1 MPQSL
6 KKTTAPTAP
15 TAGAAIAAVR
25 GFNRFYT
32 RQLGLLDRGLLGS
45 DFTLT
50 EARVLY
56 ELAHRKAS
64 TASQIGKDLG
74 LDLGYLSRLVK
85 KFERRRLIERTRSS
99 SDGRQHQL
107 KLTQK
112 GHHAFEP
119 LNRAAKAQIADM
131 IHPMTQDQRRELVD
145 TMGKAQRLLRPE
157 SVPAPSYRLR
167 SLQTGD
173 IGWIIHRQ
181 AVLYAQEY
189 GWDETYEHL
198 ITDIL
203 AGFTKDFDSA
213 AESAWVAEVERKV
226 VGSVF
231 LVKASATV
239 ARLRLLYVEPEARGL
254 GIGRRLVRECIDF
267 ARARGYRKLT
277 LWTNDVLGSA
287 RRIYEAAG
295 FQLMKQ
301 EHHHSFGK
309 QLVGQTWELPL

>member
-1 MPQSL
+1 VPESL
-6 KKTTAPTAP
+6 KKVAAPTP
-15 TAGAAIAAVR
+15 GAAIAAVR

-32 RQLGLLDRGLLGS
+32 RQLGLLERGLLGS

-64 TASQIGKDLG
+64 TASAIGKDLG
-74 LDLGYLSRLVK
+74 LDLGYLSRLLK
-85 KFERRRLIERTRSS
+85 KFGRRRLIERTRSS

-107 KLTQK
+107 KLTRK
-112 GHHAFEP
+112 GRDAFEP
-119 LNRAAKAQIADM
+119 LDRAAKVQIAGM
-131 IHPMTQDQRRELVD
+131 IDPMTQTQRCELVEA
-145 TMGKAQRLLRPE
+145 MWKAQRLLRP
-157 SVPAPSYRLR
+157 VDAPAPPYRLR
-167 SLQTGD
+167 SLRTGD
-173 IGWIIHRQ
+173 MGWIIHRQ

-203 AGFTKDFDSA
+203 GRFVRDFD
-213 AESAWVAEVERKV
+213 AEAERAWVAEAEQKI

-231 LVKASATV
+231 LVRASATL

-254 GIGRRLVRECIDF
+254 GIGRQLVRECIEF
-267 ARARGYRKLT
+267 ARTRGYQKLS
-277 LWTNDVLGSA
+277 LWTNDVLSSA

-295 FQLMKQ
+295 FKLIKEEQ
-301 EHHHSFGK
+301 HHSFGK
-309 QLVGQTWELPL
+309 DLVGQTWELML